1 MRFVRSTLAVF
12 GAEMARHAKGQCSA
26 PDHGAP
32 GRGANHAPFLPVP
45 GGMPTTE
52 DDWT

>member
-1 MRFVRSTLAVF
+1 VRFVRSTLTVF
-12 GAEMARHAKGQCSA
+12 ADEIALHANGQCSA
-26 PDHGAP
+26 ADH
-32 GRGANHAPFLPVP
+32 RGNRTPFLPVP